1 VEQFFGVTKSRPVY
15 EKAIKELDDE
25 SSKLLCL
32 EFADLERRLGEVDR
46 ARAILQ
52 FGSQFSD
59 PRRENGVYWKAW
71 REFEEQHGNE
81 DTFRDML
88 RVQRSVETAFSQ
100 VICIAECIA
109 LNCIEILLIV
119 DFISTCW
126 V

>member
-1 VEQFFGVTKSRPVY
+1 MR
-15 EKAIKELDDE
+15 ELDDD

-32 EFADLERRLGEVDR
+32 EFAEMERKLGEVDR

-52 FGSQFSD
+52 YGSQFSD
-59 PRRENGVYWKAW
+59 PRRDSAYWKAW

-100 VICIAECIA
+100 VNLFAC
-109 LNCIEILLIV
+109 
-119 DFISTCW
+119 
-126 V
+126 